1 MAAETTEA
9 STATGTTEDRA
20 QAAVVAA
27 QATLGALISSKAGR
41 IGARMA
47 AGMLLVAVE
56 AGSMKAG
63 LQGEQGPLMLTPVG
77 VAAVAVAIMAVEM
90 LLAVVA
96 MATVA
101 NAVAV
106 MSLVSS
112 SGKFLQA
119 LAATMPSLA

>member
-1 MAAETTEA
+1 
-9 STATGTTEDRA
+9 
-20 QAAVVAA
+20 
-27 QATLGALISSKAGR
+27 
-41 IGARMA
+41 
-47 AGMLLVAVE
+47 MLLVAVE